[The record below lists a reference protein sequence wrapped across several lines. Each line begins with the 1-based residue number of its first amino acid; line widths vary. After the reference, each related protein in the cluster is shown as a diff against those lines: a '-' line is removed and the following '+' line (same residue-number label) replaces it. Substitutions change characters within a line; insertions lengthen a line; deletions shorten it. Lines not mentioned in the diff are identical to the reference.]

1 MKTLKTLENT
11 YQVLYAISAAIV
23 LFVLI
28 GVIAGCRK
36 PILFW
41 ILAFDALLIVI
52 ASILS
57 YCAFRIEDKLS
68 KKADMEYWNRLIAN
82 AEREEDEEAYIQQ
95 KLEAIRRA
103 RKEKL

>member
-11 YQVLYAISAAIV
+11 YQALYAISAAIV

-28 GVIAGCRK
+28 GVIAGCRE

-41 ILAFDALLIVI
+41 VLAFDAILVIV
-52 ASILS
+52 AFILS
-57 YCAFRIEDKLS
+57 YIAFKIEVKLS
-68 KKADMEYWNRLIAN
+68 KKANMEYWNRLIAN

-103 RKEKL
+103 RKEKF

>member
-11 YQVLYAISAAIV
+11 YQALYAISAAIV
-23 LFVLI
+23 WFVLI
-28 GVIAGCRK
+28 GVISGCTK

-41 ILAFDALLIVI
+41 VLVI
-52 ASILS
+52 AAIIDIVAFILS
-57 YCAFRIEDKLS
+57 YIAFKIEVGLS
-68 KKADMEYWNRLIAN
+68 KKADVEYWNRLIVN

>member
-11 YQVLYAISAAIV
+11 YQVLYMISAA
-23 LFVLI
+23 LVLI
-28 GVIAGCRK
+28 GFIGTIIGCIES
-36 PILFW
+36 ILFW
-41 ILAFDALLIVI
+41 VLAFSALFAV
-52 ASILS
+52 AAFILS
-57 YCAFRIEDKLS
+57 YCAFKIEVKLY

-103 RKEKL
+103 RKEKY

>member
-11 YQVLYAISAAIV
+11 YQALYAISATIV
-23 LFVLI
+23 LFVFV
-28 GVIAGCRK
+28 GVISGCAK

-41 ILAFDALLIVI
+41 VMAFAALLVVI
-52 ASILS
+52 AFILS
-57 YCAFRIEDKLS
+57 YCAFKIEVKLS

-103 RKEKL
+103 RKEKP

>member
-1 MKTLKTLENT
+1 MKTLKILENT
-11 YQVLYAISAAIV
+11 YQALYVISAAIV
-23 LFVLI
+23 LFVFV
-28 GVIAGCRK
+28 GVISGCAK

-41 ILAFDALLIVI
+41 ALSFATLLVIVGF
-52 ASILS
+52 ILS
-57 YCAFRIEDKLS
+57 YCAFKIEVKLS

-82 AEREEDEEAYIQQ
+82 AEREEDEEAYIQK